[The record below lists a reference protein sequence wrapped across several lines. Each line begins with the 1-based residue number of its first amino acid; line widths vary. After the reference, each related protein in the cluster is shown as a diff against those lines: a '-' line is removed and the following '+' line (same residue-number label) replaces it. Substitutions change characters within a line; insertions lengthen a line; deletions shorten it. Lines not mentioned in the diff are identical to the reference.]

1 MLVYITCELGL
12 LNCLD
17 NLFLIAIQLNQASLV
32 AQTIKNLPALQD
44 TWDWFLGRK
53 DPLER
58 EWLPAPVFLTG
69 EFRGQ
74 RSLVGCSLWGLKESD
89 TTEHFIVSLSLH
101 FIVTPALFSIFFYAF
116 SLKYTFLCFR
126 YFSCNWLTTAL
137 HLTILIIFRKRKF
150 NLFSFN

>member
-1 MLVYITCELGL
+1 MLVYITCELSL
-12 LNCLD
+12 LNCLE

-69 EFRGQ
+69 EFRGAWWAVVYGVSKSQ
-74 RSLVGCSLWGLKESD
+74 TLLSTSQFLFHCTSQLHQHYFQFFSMPFLSNIHFYVLDISLVIGLQ
-89 TTEHFIVSLSLH
+89 LH
-101 FIVTPALFSIFFYAF
+101 CI
-116 SLKYTFLCFR
+116 
-126 YFSCNWLTTAL
+126 
-137 HLTILIIFRKRKF
+137 
-150 NLFSFN
+150 